1 MQAIDPTVIR
11 KQAIALR
18 PGHTCVVDIPEPE
31 DWKKIWKMGRY
42 SLFNVHFPVTFDDG
56 IKWLVR
62 VRRPRQTMAPTELL
76 HMMSASEVQT
86 LKVLKESGAK
96 VPGAR
101 LPPEGLGNVSKDKS
115 DEL

>member
-1 MQAIDPTVIR
+1 
-11 KQAIALR
+11 
-18 PGHTCVVDIPEPE
+18 
-31 DWKKIWKMGRY
+31 
-42 SLFNVHFPVTFDDG
+42 
-56 IKWLVR
+56 
-62 VRRPRQTMAPTELL
+62 MAPTELL